1 MSKTFFFCT
10 LCYQFLNTIL
20 KSFLQI
26 FILKEKN
33 QLKFFLKVAME
44 QVLKDKEAGGH
55 LIIITKE
62 TENSLTS
69 IQEQNIE
76 TVISNFGVRVSS
88 IVLAGQRQNQFY
100 ETIAASSGG
109 VYKRI
114 SGTSNL
120 MEMYSDFIEAMRDV
134 VAKDTKV
141 NFSRIS
147 Q

>member
-1 MSKTFFFCT
+1 MVFT
-10 LCYQFLNTIL
+10 LLFTDTTTLSCLWNATVYTVPCVQ
-20 KSFLQI
+20 
-26 FILKEKN
+26 
-33 QLKFFLKVAME
+33 VAME

-62 TENSLTS
+62 TDTSLTS

-88 IVLAGQRQNQFY
+88 IVVAGQRQNQFY
-100 ETIAASSGG
+100 EKIAKSSGG

-114 SGTSNL
+114 LETRNL
-120 MEMYSDFIEAMRDV
+120 MQMYSDFIEAMRDV

-141 NFSRIS
+141 NLITMVVFILD
-147 Q
+147 